1 MPNAARPSLLM
12 LACVLLAACDS
23 ATTASGDATPAPV
36 GTSPSSGPEHQAAVQ
51 VSEERTDALM
61 EIARALRDADAN
73 VAWPVEEAFWAEVRK
88 RHPATD
94 ARSDIT
100 LDGWQRPLIYV
111 REGDMRRMRLY
122 SSGPNGKDEYG
133 LVDDV
138 ALRQGETTIE

>member
-1 MPNAARPSLLM
+1 MSNAARTPLLM
-12 LACVLLAACDS
+12 LACVLLAACD
-23 ATTASGDATPAPV
+23 TATPAAGDAAPSPV
-36 GTSPSSGPEHQAAVQ
+36 GTSASSGPEHQAAVQ
-51 VSEERTDALM
+51 ISEERTDALM

-73 VAWPVEEAFWAEVRK
+73 VAWPVAEAFWAEVRK

-94 ARSDIT
+94 AGSDIT

>member
-23 ATTASGDATPAPV
+23 ATTASGDAIPSPA
-36 GTSPSSGPEHQAAVQ
+36 GASASPSPDHQAAVQ
-51 VSEERTDALM
+51 VSEQRIDALM

-94 ARSDIT
+94 AGSDIT

>member
-1 MPNAARPSLLM
+1 MPNAARTPLLM
-12 LACVLLAACDS
+12 LACVLLAACDT
-23 ATTASGDATPAPV
+23 ATPASGDATPAPA
-36 GTSPSSGPEHQAAVQ
+36 GASASQGPDHQAAVQ
-51 VSEERTDALM
+51 VSEQRIDALM
-61 EIARALRDADAN
+61 EVARALRDADAN
-73 VAWPVEEAFWAEVRK
+73 LAWPVADAFWAEART

-94 ARSDIT
+94 PRSDIT

-122 SSGPNGKDEYG
+122 SAGPNGKDEYG

>member
-1 MPNAARPSLLM
+1 MPNAARPSLLL

-23 ATTASGDATPAPV
+23 ATPASGEATAAPV
-36 GTSPSSGPEHQAAVQ
+36 GLSASAGPDHQAAVQ
-51 VSEERTDALM
+51 VSEQRIDQLM
-61 EIARALRDADAN
+61 EVARALRDADAN
-73 VAWPVEEAFWAEVRK
+73 VAWPAADAFWAEVRK
-88 RHPATD
+88 RHPATG
-94 ARSDIT
+94 AGSDIT

-138 ALRQGETTIE
+138 GLRQGETTIE